1 MDTSLRL
8 KNYKQILSDLIS
20 FDTTSKN
27 SNISAIKYIE
37 NLFKNN
43 SYYQSIKVFNKVKDK
58 CSIYI
63 KPKNINVKNGI
74 LFSGHIDTVP
84 TNEQKW
90 TNNPYKAHIFKNKIF
105 GRGSTDM
112 KGFLSVVIYNM
123 LKNPSYPFCL
133 TVTYDEETG
142 CDGIKTLL
150 SYLNKKKIVL
160 PNKCIVGEPTNLK
173 IVTANKGVE
182 IIETSIL
189 SKIDEGHS
197 SNFNQKINTITTS
210 ASFISYL
217 QSLQE
222 LIPNKKILKCNPGNS
237 SIHIGLLSGGTSH
250 NIIPK
255 KSSFRWEMRY
265 INSDN
270 VFITNKFLKFQKN
283 FINKHKMFTSNYL
296 VKNKTLFSVLG
307 LKEKNQ
313 KNVINFIEK
322 YTNSDAYHVP
332 YGTEAGIIQ
341 SYGLSTIIFGP
352 GSIKQAH
359 KPDEYIKLSELDKF
373 DKILSKIN

>member
-1 MDTSLRL
+1 M

-27 SNISAIKYIE
+27 SNIPSIKYIE
-37 NLFKNN
+37 SLFNKNSN
-43 SYYQSIKVFNKVKDK
+43 YKIIKVFNKVKDK

-63 KPKNINVKNGI
+63 KPKNIDVKNGI

-84 TNEQKW
+84 TIEQKW
-90 TNNPYKAHIFKNKIF
+90 NYNPYKAHIVDNKLF

-133 TVTYDEETG
+133 TVTHDEETG
-142 CDGIKTLL
+142 CDGIKNLL
-150 SYLNKKKIVL
+150 NYLNKQKIPL

-197 SNFNQKINTITTS
+197 SNYNQKINTITAS
-210 ASFISYL
+210 AIFIAYL
-217 QSLQE
+217 QSLQDS
-222 LIPNKKILKCNPGNS
+222 IPNKKILKCNPGNS
-237 SIHIGLLSGGTSH
+237 SIHIGILSGGTSH

-255 KSSFRWEMRY
+255 KTIFRWEMRY
-265 INSDN
+265 INNDN
-270 VFITNKFLKFQKN
+270 IFIKNNFLKFQKN
-283 FINKHKMFTSNYL
+283 LVNKYKALTSSYDINNDI
-296 VKNKTLFSVLG
+296 LFSVLG

-313 KNVINFIEK
+313 IKIINFVKK
-322 YTNSDAYHVP
+322 YISSDLYHVP

-359 KPDEYIKLSELDKF
+359 KPDEFIKLSELNKF
-373 DKILSKIN
+373 DKFLSKIN